1 MRLFHLAAILDI
13 LTLVTQAEELPTTG
27 ANFVHWTGNESLE
40 LQPEEEASFYPH
52 RNSGAVTNS
61 DSGFHHKIL
70 PGLVAFEHQDQVE
83 IRYEPGEV
91 KPEAAWEAVLNIQPE
106 KNEGFEPLP
115 GFDIEWGAELHG
127 ACDCWNTTEDGR
139 DVEVECRCGGL
150 EFTDIPNNL
159 ASDVHRITVVHAGMR
174 VLREGVLQHYR
185 ETLREIVLNNV
196 RQLHSIES
204 RSFQNL
210 TELRTVYINHAPL
223 LRKIPENV
231 FRQYLPSLRSLRIV
245 HTGLEE
251 IPQLQHLRVDSILHM
266 VDLENNHI
274 RQVPTKSVKVR
285 TEQFLLNYNMIE
297 LVQNHAFSDA
307 EIARL
312 SLKGN
317 RELKTIEPS
326 AFVGLRSLRDLDLSE
341 TSISQM
347 PTLGLKDL
355 EVLRLQD
362 TDSLK
367 KFPSIY
373 KFEYLRVA
381 WLTYPY
387 HCCAFQFPA
396 THHPKEFAEHERFV
410 ALIHNKYCSTA
421 ATGSPL
427 PHSLQRRDND
437 DFGRLVYSPENLT
450 YQRHSPDWG
459 AFDRDIDRPESQSN
473 PASVDGVFHQ
483 SMVSVSPRLIQAYC
497 GNLSRSPRDV
507 SCHPEPDAFNPCEDL
522 MGNWGLRGAV
532 WLVAVAALVG
542 NLAVLLVLLSSR
554 FRMTVS
560 KFLMCNLALAD
571 LCMGIYLLIIACM
584 DARSIGAYFNHAIDW
599 QRGPGCQIA
608 GFLTVFASELSI
620 YTLAVITSERW
631 YAITYALHLDKRLRL
646 GTAFKVMT
654 AGWLYAIAMATL
666 PLLGISGYSK
676 TSICLPMEN
685 RDLGDQV
692 YLVSLLLMNGL
703 AFVLICACYGRIYCA
718 ISGHNSAAA
727 RSDTTVAKRMAL
739 LVFTDF
745 ACWAPIA
752 FFGLTA
758 VAGYPL
764 IDVPH
769 TKILL
774 VFFYPLNSCAN
785 PYLYALLTK
794 QYRRDL
800 FTLFSRHGL
809 CTKKAAKYKGAD
821 VGFSSG
827 NSAPPNCKVTS
838 IGGSGVVGCAP
849 VHTAEMN
856 HIPQRSQVAP
866 IPCISA
872 GGIAG
877 PRGSPHPLRSSTTR
891 LSLSCEQEMI
901 LRRAMDHSSSDP
913 RLVYSEPP
921 ADSHL

>member
-1 MRLFHLAAILDI
+1 MRLFHLASILEV
-13 LTLVTQAEELPTTG
+13 LKLVTDAEELPTPG
-27 ANFVHWTGNESLE
+27 ATVVHGTDTESVTQLE
-40 LQPEEEASFYPH
+40 QESWLEPH
-52 RNSGAVTNS
+52 KDSGTVIHS
-61 DSGFHHKIL
+61 DVGFHHKIL
-70 PGLVAFEHQDQVE
+70 PGLETYPGKEEAV
-83 IRYEPGEV
+83 IRYEPEEV
-91 KPEAAWEAVLNIQPE
+91 KPEVGWEAVLSNQPADD
-106 KNEGFEPLP
+106 GSDPLP
-115 GFDIEWGAELHG
+115 VFDAEWGTELHG

-139 DVEVECRCGGL
+139 DVEVECRCGGVEL
-150 EFTDIPNNL
+150 TEIPSNL
-159 ASDVHRITVVHAGMR
+159 ASGVHR
-174 VLREGVLQHYR
+174 
-185 ETLREIVLNNV
+185 IVLNNV
-196 RQLHSIES
+196 RQLRSIES
-204 RSFQNL
+204 RAFQNL

-223 LRKIPENV
+223 LRKIPEAV
-231 FRQYLPSLRSLRIV
+231 FQLHLPSLRSLRIV

-274 RQVPTKSVKVR
+274 RQVPTRSVKVR
-285 TEQFLLNYNMIE
+285 SEQFLLNYNLIE
-297 LVQNHAFSDA
+297 LVQNHAFSEA

-317 RELKTIEPS
+317 RALRTIEPS
-326 AFVGLRSLRDLDLSE
+326 AFEGLRSLRDLDLSE
-341 TSISQM
+341 TAISRM
-347 PTLGLKDL
+347 PTLGLKEL
-355 EVLRLQD
+355 EILRLQD

-367 KFPSIY
+367 RFPSIY
-373 KFEYLRVA
+373 NFEYLRVA

-396 THHPKEFAEHERFV
+396 THHPEEFAKHERFV
-410 ALIHNKYCSTA
+410 AMIHNKYCSSG
-421 ATGSPL
+421 ATGVPP
-427 PHSLQRRDND
+427 PHALQRRDSE
-437 DFGRLVYSPENLT
+437 DFGRLVFSPDNLT
-450 YQRHSPDWG
+450 HQRHAPDWG
-459 AFDRDIDRPESQSN
+459 ALERGFDRPEFPSIQDD
-473 PASVDGVFHQ
+473 ADGVFHQ
-483 SMVSVSPRLIQAYC
+483 GIASLSQRLIQAYC

-522 MGNWGLRGAV
+522 MGNWGLRSAV

-554 FRMTVS
+554 FHMTVP
-560 KFLMCNLALAD
+560 KLLMCNLALAD
-571 LCMGIYLLIIACM
+571 LCMGIYLLLIACM
-584 DARSIGAYFNHAIDW
+584 DALSIGAYFNHAIDW

-620 YTLAVITSERW
+620 YTLTVITSERW
-631 YAITYALHLDKRLRL
+631 YAITYAMHLDKRLRL
-646 GTAFKVMT
+646 STAFKVMGF
-654 AGWLYAIAMATL
+654 GWLYAVTMATL

-692 YLVSLLLMNGL
+692 YLVSLLLINGL

-718 ISGHNSAAA
+718 IRGHNSAAA
-727 RSDTTVAKRMAL
+727 HSDTTVAKRMAL

-800 FTLFSRHGL
+800 YTLFSRHGI
-809 CTKKAAKYKGAD
+809 CTRKAARYKGAD
-821 VGFSSG
+821 VGFSSC
-827 NSAPPNCKVTS
+827 NSVPLNCRVTS
-838 IGGSGVVGCAP
+838 IGGSGIDVCTPA
-849 VHTAEMN
+849 HTEEMN
-856 HIPQRSQVAP
+856 IMPQRSRVAP
-866 IPCISA
+866 APCGSSVGTI
-872 GGIAG
+872 G
-877 PRGSPHPLRSSTTR
+877 PRGSPHPLRNSTTR
-891 LSLSCEQEMI
+891 LSLSCEHEMI
-901 LRRAMDHSSSDP
+901 LRRVLDQSDADP
-913 RLVYSEPP
+913 RPVYSEPP
-921 ADSHL
+921 AVDNSLHIFQLC